1 MAPKKENKKQ
11 NDIDFEIQFIEGVL
25 KEKPDFIEA
34 LVALGDLYT
43 KRGFFEKGLE
53 IDKQLARL
61 RPSDPTILYNLS
73 CSYSLVNN
81 VDKSLEAMK
90 LAIGYG
96 YSDYGY
102 LENDS
107 DLDNLRQDSRFQQFF
122 VTIKNVTP
130 RKS

>member
-1 MAPKKENKKQ
+1 MAQKKESKKQ

-25 KEKPDFIEA
+25 KEKPDFIQA

-43 KRGFFEKGLE
+43 KRGFFDKGLE

-61 RPSDPTILYNLS
+61 RPSDPTILYNLA

-81 VDKSLEAMK
+81 VDKSLEVIKM
-90 LAIGYG
+90 AIGYG
-96 YSDYGY
+96 YNDYGY

-107 DLDNLRQDSRFQQFF
+107 DLDNLRQDGRFQQFY
-122 VTIKNVTP
+122 VTIKNAVP
-130 RKS
+130 KKS

>member
-1 MAPKKENKKQ
+1 MAQKKESKKQ

-43 KRGFFEKGLE
+43 KRGLFEKGLE

-61 RPSDPTILYNLS
+61 RPSDPTILYNLA
-73 CSYSLVNN
+73 CSYSLVSNI
-81 VDKSLEAMK
+81 DKSLEIIKM
-90 LAIGYG
+90 AIGYG
-96 YSDYGY
+96 YNDYGY

-122 VTIKNVTP
+122 ASIKNVSSK
-130 RKS
+130 KS